1 MINTIKILKFFLLFY
16 LLSILVIFLVSCSN
30 VEEDFKRERI
40 AIQIKSEIEFYYNQN
55 GFYPESLDVLPIS
68 NNTDFISYYK
78 GGVFRY
84 TSQKGDKPWYH
95 FIWVHDG
102 GLKMLGSD
110 HGISWIGEQCS
121 NDKTYLLLM
130 SEDSQPDSNGFYSID
145 LH

>member
-1 MINTIKILKFFLLFY
+1 MKILKPLLLFC
-16 LLSILVIFLVSCSN
+16 LLSILVLFLVACSN
-30 VEEDFKRERI
+30 REENLKRERI
-40 AIQIKSEIEFYYNQN
+40 AIQIKSEIEYYYNQN

-95 FIWVHDG
+95 LIWVYDG
-102 GLKMLGSD
+102 MLRRQGSD
-110 HGISWIGEQCS
+110 HGLSWNGEQCG
-121 NDKTYLLLM
+121 NDKTHLLLM
-130 SEDSQPDSNGFYSID
+130 SEDSQPDSNGFFSID